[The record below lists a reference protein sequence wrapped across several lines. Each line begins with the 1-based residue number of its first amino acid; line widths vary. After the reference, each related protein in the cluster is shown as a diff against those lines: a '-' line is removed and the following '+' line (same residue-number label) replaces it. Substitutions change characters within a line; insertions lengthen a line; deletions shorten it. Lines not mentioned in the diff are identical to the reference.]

1 MIVTKRRVRDA
12 VDAAVPSREAGAGPA
27 ARPVSDD
34 LARERTAP
42 LPSSPMLGRMCTCRL
57 KPLGERRIAY
67 GKTVWSWH
75 PLLVSSWR
83 R

>member
-34 LARERTAP
+34 LARERTA
-42 LPSSPMLGRMCTCRL
+42 
-57 KPLGERRIAY
+57 
-67 GKTVWSWH
+67 
-75 PLLVSSWR
+75 LLSVCAHAG
-83 R
+83 